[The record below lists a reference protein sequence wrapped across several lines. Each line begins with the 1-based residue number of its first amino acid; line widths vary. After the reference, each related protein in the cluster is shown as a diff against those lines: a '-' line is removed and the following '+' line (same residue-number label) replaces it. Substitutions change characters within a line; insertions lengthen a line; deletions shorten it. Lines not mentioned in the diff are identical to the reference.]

1 MVERRTGFADAMNR
15 LQKTMAKSTGSLRSN
30 ASNGVTDF

>member
-1 MVERRTGFADAMNR
+1 MVERCTDFADAMNK

-30 ASNGVTDF
+30 ALNGVTDF